1 MAYFFERGETFA
13 EGFRRIGAEENKA
26 AIDALACEAEA
37 MPEGIHQ
44 ARRCFKRLRSLFR
57 LFRSALGKGPFRDA
71 NRFYQGKARELASL
85 RDISSLIEAA
95 NLLHEEYGGL
105 LKEDAFD
112 GLLAL
117 LEAEKTALEQK
128 LPGQASQAE
137 HVVQALREARGRFTS
152 LELKG
157 DEEEALLE
165 ELALSYRKA
174 RNYCQQ
180 CQEAPTIETMHE
192 WRKQAK
198 HLWHAHLLL
207 HKAWPKVFK
216 GYAKAYKALG
226 DALGDYHDL
235 ALLQQKMVAYE
246 GLLPDDT
253 RRLLHGLAQEHLRE
267 QWRQALSL
275 GQRLHAEKPG
285 AFRRRMKAVLAGWEA
300 SK

>member
-1 MAYFFERGETFA
+1 MAYFFERDETFT

-57 LFRSALGKGPFRDA
+57 LFRSALGKDAFREA
-71 NRFYQGKARELASL
+71 NRFYQGAARELASL

-95 NLLHEEYGGL
+95 NLLREEYGSL
-105 LKEDAFD
+105 LKADAFD

-117 LEAEKTALEQK
+117 LEEEKTAREQN
-128 LPGQASQAE
+128 LPGQASEAE
-137 HVVQALREARGRFTS
+137 RVLQALREARGRFTG

-157 DEEEALLE
+157 TGKEAMLK
-165 ELALSYRKA
+165 ELTRCYRKA
-174 RNYCQQ
+174 RLFYHQ
-180 CQEAPTIETMHE
+180 CQEAPTPEAMHE
-192 WRKQAK
+192 WRKQGK

-235 ALLQQKMVAYE
+235 ALLQRKLADYG

-267 QWRQALSL
+267 QWRQALDL

-285 AFRRRMKAVLAGWEA
+285 AFRRRMAAVLKGRAA